1 MIVNRGVIMNF
12 LSVAEVAK
20 LWSMS
25 ERSVRNYC
33 AEGRIPGAILV
44 GKTWMIP
51 SDAAKPNRKART
63 SNSKKTLLY
72 ILKLEKE
79 SKLKGGIYHK
89 VQIELTYN
97 SNHIEGSCLTH
108 DQTRYIYETNTI
120 GLTNEVINV
129 DDIVETANHF
139 RCIDLIIDKANLNIT
154 ENLIKQLHFI
164 LKNGTT
170 DSRKNWFVVGDYK
183 KLPNEVGGR
192 VTTSPEKVEDEVKSL
207 IEWYNNIKNKTLKD
221 IIEFHYRFECIH
233 PFQDGNGR
241 VGRLLMFKEC
251 LKYNIVPFI
260 IDDKLKTFYYRGL
273 KEWKQEKGYLVDTCL
288 AAQDQFKL
296 YLDYFR
302 IEHDK

>member
-1 MIVNRGVIMNF
+1 MNF
-12 LSVAEVAK
+12 LSVAEIAK
-20 LWSMS
+20 LWNLS

-33 AEGRIPGAILV
+33 AEGRIPGAYLV

-51 SDAAKPNRKART
+51 SDAVKPDRKARV
-63 SNSKKTLLY
+63 SNNKKTLLD

-97 SNHIEGSCLTH
+97 SNHIEGSRLTH

-120 GLTNEVINV
+120 GLTDEVINV
-129 DDIVETANHF
+129 DDIVVNANHF
-139 RCIDLIIDKANLNIT
+139 RCIDLIIEKANLNIT

-192 VTTSPEKVEDEVKSL
+192 VTISPEKVEDEVKSL
-207 IEWYNNIKNKTLKD
+207 IEWYNNIKNKTLND
-221 IIEFHYRFECIH
+221 IIEFHYRFESIH

-260 IDDKLKTFYYRGL
+260 IDEKLKMFYYRGL
-273 KEWKQEKGYLVDTCL
+273 KEWKQEKGYLIDTCL
-288 AAQDQFKL
+288 ASQDKFKV

-302 IEHDK
+302 IEYDK